1 MKYIPFSKKTLS
13 CMAAGGLLVLCST
26 NTLAENIPRLNLV
39 QRNSDIITTP
49 RDGDPGILDIRDA
62 RKGDTVEFTV
72 SYIRNDMPM
81 DVYLAFSTRPSN
93 EHDWPKSYKGRIELD
108 PESLEIL
115 AAVRVEPAV
124 HFLKQE
130 TSLGETEFK
139 TQSVVFS
146 VELSDLNSPQLQ
158 GDEIFFQALAVPEKT
173 MDFQESQ
180 ASELDHYEIVR

>member
-1 MKYIPFSKKTLS
+1 MKNTSFLRKTY
-13 CMAAGGLLVLCST
+13 AYATTGLLILCST
-26 NTLAENIPRLNLV
+26 NTLAENIPKLNLL
-39 QRNSDIITTP
+39 QRNSDIVTTP
-49 RDGDPGILDIRDA
+49 RDGEPGILDIRDVK
-62 RKGDTVEFTV
+62 KGDSVEFTV
-72 SYIRNDMPM
+72 NYIRNDMPM

-93 EHDWPKSYKGRIELD
+93 PNDWPNSFRGQLELD

-115 AAVRVEPAV
+115 AAVRIEPVV
-124 HFLKQE
+124 HFLEQE

-139 TQSVVFS
+139 TQTIVFL

-173 MDFQESQ
+173 MDFKKSQ